1 MKNRILS
8 YMKKILL
15 LFLIVVSSQIYSQE
29 FAPIGAI
36 WHYTQWTL
44 NPELTSFKTI
54 ESISDTTINEIQCRK
69 MIEVERVY
77 DTIGT
82 TYHYMYSEN
91 DSVFFFA
98 DNDFQLL
105 YDFGAIAG
113 DTIILEYFSTHD
125 GSPLK
130 MIIDSTGSIII
141 NNDERKIQHITC
153 GDGISLEFGNRIIDG
168 IGNTGFMFPQG
179 CVTQN
184 GPLRCFQDSSTG
196 LFLNPFH
203 TTGGWN
209 HQDCDQ
215 IFTGIEEVS
224 SNDFVVYPNPV
235 SKSLFIKNIYK
246 PTEYRIIDLFGKIL
260 KKDRIGISG
269 EIRVDD
275 LLDGIY
281 ILELETENQLTIK
294 KIIKN

>member
-1 MKNRILS
+1 
-8 YMKKILL
+8 MKKTILL
-15 LFLIVVSSQIYSQE
+15 ILIAISSQIYAQE

-36 WHYTQWTL
+36 WHYSQRTINPAL
-44 NPELTSFKTI
+44 NSFKTI
-54 ESISDTTINEIQCRK
+54 ESITDTTINGIQCKK
-69 MIEVERVY
+69 MIEVERDY

-91 DSVFFFA
+91 DSVFFLA

-105 YDFGAIAG
+105 YDFGAEAG
-113 DTIILEYFSTHD
+113 DTIILDYFSTHD

-130 MIIDSTGSIII
+130 MIIDSTGSLII
-141 NNDERKIQHITC
+141 NNDERIIQYITC
-153 GDGISLEFGNRIIDG
+153 GDGISVEFGQRVIEG

-179 CVTQN
+179 CVMWN
-184 GPLRCFQDSSTG
+184 GPLRCYNDSFTG

-203 TTGGWN
+203 PAGGWN

-215 IFTGIEEVS
+215 IYTDIEEVLT
-224 SNDFVVYPNPV
+224 NDIMVYPNPV
-235 SKSLFIKNIYK
+235 SKSFFIKNIDK

-260 KKDRIGISG
+260 KNGTIETSN
-269 EIRVDD
+269 EIRVDE
-275 LLDGIY
+275 LLKGVY
-281 ILELETENQLTIK
+281 ILEVRIENQLTIK